1 MKIIMNHDKA
11 FTHGGIFHADDVF
24 SAALL
29 RMMNPDIFIE
39 RGNQVPDGYDGLVFD
54 IGGGAFD
61 HHQED
66 RRVREMV
73 FRLRHSDCYGKSM
86 GKTFWRVKRTGQTL
100 MKNSFRN

>member
-1 MKIIMNHDKA
+1 MKEIMNHDKA

-39 RGNQVPDGYDGLVFD
+39 RGNQVPDGESGK
-54 IGGGAFD
+54 
-61 HHQED
+61 
-66 RRVREMV
+66 MV
-73 FRLRHSDCYGKSM
+73 FRLRHSDYYGKNM
-86 GKTFWRVKRTGQTL
+86 EKIFWRVKRTGQTL